1 MAIRS
6 LLFLVVAAAVSLAL
20 VFGPLSPQRSTP
32 AAEPASVVGSEP
44 GVPTEL
50 ATPTPSPT
58 VAEAPTMSEQ
68 DQVLAAHVQHLASVT
83 DGAGAAW
90 AMSVRGSDGQLVFDS
105 AGDELLMPASTLK
118 SLTAALA
125 ITTFGPDHQFV
136 TRALLDGVLTDGGTV
151 VGDLV
156 LEGGGDPALGSPAF
170 DTWYPARPRTHLEDL
185 ADQVVAAGVT
195 RVFGRVVGLDPLLTG
210 PGLADGWKDGYLSDF
225 DARRITGLT
234 VDAGIRLTRN
244 GEVSVVAGGHDD
256 GLVGALS
263 VDPRLAAARVFEA
276 LLAERGVTFAG
287 PAVGDP
293 TPDAAEQLALAARQP
308 GDRPE
313 LGSVASPP
321 LWRILRFMVQHS
333 DNQLADTIG
342 RMVGLSRTGD
352 PTWDGL
358 TPAYREGL
366 AELGIEHDGLRLA
379 DGSGLSRKNVVSSSV
394 LAEVQAVMATSE
406 HAAIWADIQAVAGQR
421 GTLRSWLAGTPAVG
435 RFRGK
440 TGTLDDVKGLAGTV
454 WGPNGTKLHLA
465 VVVNDAGAGRGN
477 VRLLMDQLV
486 LTLAAVLDGC
496 VDLDE
501 VTGLGAWTTGSCP
514 VSAPVDEMIPQL
526 TAETPTDAASIAPP
540 QPASD
545 EGQS

>member
-6 LLFLVVAAAVSLAL
+6 LLFLVAVAAVSLGL
-20 VFGPLSPQRSTP
+20 LFGPLAPNNPPPS
-32 AAEPASVVGSEP
+32 AEPASAVGSEP
-44 GVPTEL
+44 AVTLEPTASPSASAVE
-50 ATPTPSPT
+50 TPALTP
-58 VAEAPTMSEQ
+58 Q

-90 AMSVRGSDGQLVFDS
+90 AMSVRGADGQVVFDT
-105 AGDELLMPASTLK
+105 AGDDLLMPASTLK

-125 ITTFGPDHQFV
+125 ITTFGPDHKFV
-136 TRALLDGVLTDGGTV
+136 TRALLDGVMTDGGTV

-185 ADQVVAAGVT
+185 ADQVVAAGVK

-234 VDAGIRLTRN
+234 VDAGIRLTRD
-244 GEVSVVAGGHDD
+244 GEVSVAAGEHDD

-263 VDPRLAAARVFEA
+263 IDPRLAAARVFEA

-287 PAVGDP
+287 PARGEP
-293 TPDAAEQLALAARQP
+293 TPDAAEAGASGERRSD
-308 GDRPE
+308 DRTE
-313 LGSVASPP
+313 LGSVESPP

-342 RMVGLSRTGD
+342 RMVALARTGD
-352 PTWDGL
+352 ATWDGM
-358 TPAYREGL
+358 TEAYREGL
-366 AELGIEHDGLRLA
+366 AELGIDDDGLVLA

-394 LAEVQAVMATSE
+394 LAEVQAVMAASE
-406 HAAIWADIQAVAGQR
+406 HVAIWADIQAIAGER
-421 GTLRSWLAGTPAVG
+421 GTLRTWLGGTPAVG

-454 WGPNGTKLHLA
+454 WGPNGTALHLA
-465 VVVNDAGAGRGN
+465 VVVNDAGVGRGN

-496 VDLDE
+496 VDLD
-501 VTGLGAWTTGSCP
+501 VTTGLGAWTTGSCP
-514 VSAPVDEMIPQL
+514 VSVPVEEMVPQL
-526 TAETPTDAASIAPP
+526 PTEAPTDAASIAPP
-540 QPASD
+540 QPSSAP
-545 EGQS
+545 EQP